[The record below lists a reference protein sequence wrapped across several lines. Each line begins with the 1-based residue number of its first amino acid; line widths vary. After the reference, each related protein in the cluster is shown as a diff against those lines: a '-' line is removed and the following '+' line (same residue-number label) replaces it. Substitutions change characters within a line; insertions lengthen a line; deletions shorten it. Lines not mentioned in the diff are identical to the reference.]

1 MSERDDEID
10 FDFFEEPEPE
20 PDEQRPRSPLRR
32 APRGPSD
39 EPPQNYTPL
48 LRLVGAVVAAIVVVV
63 LLVFV
68 VDSCRGDSK
77 ESVYADYMSQVK
89 EVADR
94 SQNVGKQFTD
104 TLNQAGIKLPE
115 IEQQLSGLAAQQ
127 QQIVARAQDINPP
140 GALRTEHGEMITA
153 LQLRKSGLDG
163 MSEAFRQTAK
173 LDNARDAAEILANQ
187 ANRFVASDVV
197 WDDLFKD
204 PAKRELADRG
214 VTGVAVPDSNFLED
228 HNLASIAQ
236 LRPVWRRIK
245 GATQGIPSTARRGNG
260 IESTVALAQDGGTK
274 TLSTDE
280 LTVVKA
286 STKLAFRVA
295 VKNSGDVPEAGVKVT
310 LTIKRSTGDPIV
322 KSSTIESIDQ
332 GQTVNVTFPVPDSN
346 LPFGS
351 QTTLTVDVEPVQ
363 NEANVENNSF
373 DYPVAFSF

>member
-1 MSERDDEID
+1 MSERDNEID

-20 PDEQRPRSPLRR
+20 PEEPRQRSPLRR

-48 LRLVGAVVAAIVVVV
+48 LRLIGVVAAAIAVVV

-77 ESVYADYMSQVK
+77 ETVYGDYMSQVK
-89 EVADR
+89 AVADV
-94 SQNVGKQFTD
+94 SQGVGTQFTEL
-104 TLNQAGIKLPE
+104 LNKPGVKITEVQS
-115 IEQQLSGLAAQQ
+115 QLAGLATQQ
-127 QQIVARAQDINPP
+127 QQAVDKAQGINPP

-163 MSEAFRQTAK
+163 MAEAFRQTAK
-173 LDNARDAAEILANQ
+173 LDNAREAAGLLADQ

-204 PAKRELADRG
+204 PSKRELADRG

-236 LRPVWRRIK
+236 LRPVWKRIK
-245 GATQGIPSTARRGNG
+245 GATAGIPSNARRGNG
-260 IESTVALAQDGGTK
+260 IESTTALAQDGGPK
-274 TLSTDE
+274 QLSTDQ
-280 LTVVKA
+280 LTTVKA
-286 STKLAFRVA
+286 STRLAFRVA
-295 VKNSGDVPEAGVKVT
+295 VKNSGDIQEVQVKVT
-310 LTIKRSTGDPIV
+310 LTIRKSGSPIV
-322 KSSTIESIDQ
+322 KSSTIAAINP
-332 GQTVNVTFPVPDSN
+332 GQVVNVTFPVPDSN
-346 LPFGS
+346 LPIGP
-351 QTTLTVDVEPVQ
+351 QTPVTVAVEPVK

-373 DYPVAFSF
+373 DYPVAFTF

>member
-1 MSERDDEID
+1 MSERDNEID

-20 PDEQRPRSPLRR
+20 PEEQRPRSPLRR

-48 LRLVGAVVAAIVVVV
+48 LRLVGAVVGAIALVV

-77 ESVYADYMSQVK
+77 ETVYGDYMNQVRAVAVDSQ
-89 EVADR
+89 A
-94 SQNVGKQFTD
+94 VGTQFTD
-104 TLNQAGIKLPE
+104 LLNQPGIKLTE
-115 IEQQLSGLAAQQ
+115 IETRLSGLASRQ
-127 QQIVARAQDINPP
+127 AQDVSKAQNINPP
-140 GALRTEHGEMITA
+140 GALRTEHQEMITA

-173 LDNARDAAEILANQ
+173 LDNAREAATLLADQ

-204 PAKRELADRG
+204 PSKRELADRG

-245 GATQGIPSTARRGNG
+245 GATNGIPSSARRGNG
-260 IESTVALAQDGGTK
+260 IESTTALAQDGGTK
-274 TLSTDE
+274 ALSTDQ

-286 STKLAFRVA
+286 STKLAFKVA
-295 VKNSGDVPEAGVKVT
+295 VKNSGDVQEVQVKVT
-310 LTIKRSTGDPIV
+310 LTIKKSGSPIV
-322 KSSTIESIDQ
+322 KSSTIAAINP
-332 GQTVNVTFPVPDSN
+332 GQTIPVTFPVPDSN
-346 LPFGS
+346 LPIGP
-351 QTTLTVDVEPVQ
+351 QTIVTVAVEPVK
-363 NEANVENNSF
+363 NEANVDNNSF